1 MGNTFYF
8 AWEAEL
14 LLWLQS
20 FMGSFGEKLAELV
33 TMFGEELIIV
43 GVLGFLY
50 WGYDKK
56 FGIFVGTNIIT
67 ALVLNPMVKNVFL
80 RRRPYLD
87 VAGVEC
93 LRPISDGADLSDLA
107 SQGYSFPSGHSTSAA
122 AVYTSLPFY
131 RKKGWLIAIAILLPL
146 AVGISRVCL
155 GVHYPTDVIAG
166 WLLGLGCVV
175 LMSYL
180 QRKIQ
185 RRWILYAGI
194 TAVAIVGCFYCTSKD
209 YFTSLGMMIGFF
221 AGNLF
226 EERFVRF
233 EDDRRP
239 LAMLVRFAGGVAIFL
254 GLNSLLKLPFPSEL
268 LSSATPLSYAIRVC
282 RYAIVLFVDVAL
294 YPMLFKFLK
303 KKGNE

>member
-8 AWEAEL
+8 EWEAAVL
-14 LLWLQS
+14 RWLQS
-20 FMGSFGEKLAELV
+20 VLGTFGERLAELV

-50 WGYDKK
+50 WAYDKK
-56 FGIFVGTNIIT
+56 FGIFVGTNIIV

-87 VAGVEC
+87 VEGVEC
-93 LRPISDGADLSDLA
+93 LRPISEDADVSNLA
-107 SQGYSFPSGHSTSAA
+107 AQGYSFPSGHSTSAT
-122 AVYTSLPFY
+122 AVYASLPVY
-131 RKKGWLIAIAILLPL
+131 RTKGWLIAVAVVLPL
-146 AVGISRVCL
+146 LVVVSRVCL
-155 GVHYPTDVIAG
+155 GVHYPTDVIVG
-166 WLLGLGCVV
+166 WLLGLFAVL
-175 LMSYL
+175 LMSFL
-180 QRKIQ
+180 QRRVK
-185 RRWILYAGI
+185 RRWILYAVI
-194 TAVAIVGCFYCTSKD
+194 TALSLIGCFYCTSKD

-233 EDDRRP
+233 EDDHRP

-254 GLNSLLKLPFPSEL
+254 GLNSLLKLPFPSDL
-268 LSSATPLSYAIRVC
+268 LSSATPLSYAIRTC
-282 RYAIVLFVDVAL
+282 CYAIVLFVDVAL

-303 KKGNE
+303 KKEK

>member
-1 MGNTFYF
+1 MGSTFYF
-8 AWEAEL
+8 AWEADV

-20 FMGSFGEKLAELV
+20 FMSDIGEKLAELV

-67 ALVLNPMVKNVFL
+67 ALVLNPMIKNVFV

-87 VAGVEC
+87 VVGVEC
-93 LRPISDGADLSDLA
+93 LRPISDGAELSDLA
-107 SQGYSFPSGHSTSAA
+107 AQGYSFPSGHSTSAA
-122 AVYTSLPFY
+122 AVYASLPFY
-131 RKKGWLIAIAILLPL
+131 QRKGWLIAISVLLPL
-146 AVGISRVCL
+146 AVGVSRVCL

-166 WLLGLGCVV
+166 WLLGLFCVL
-175 LMSYL
+175 LMSFL
-180 QRKIQ
+180 QRRIK
-185 RRWILYAGI
+185 RRWVMYATI
-194 TAVAIVGCFYCTSKD
+194 IALSLIGCFYCTSKD

-233 EDDRRP
+233 EDDHRP
-239 LAMLVRFAGGVAIFL
+239 LAMLVRFGGGVAIFL
-254 GLNSLLKLPFPSEL
+254 GLNALLKLPFPSEL
-268 LSSATPLSYAIRVC
+268 LSSATPLSYVIRVC
-282 RYAIVLFVDVAL
+282 RYAVVLFVDVAL

-303 KKGNE
+303 KR

>member
-8 AWEAEL
+8 AWEAEVLRFVQAL
-14 LLWLQS
+14 L
-20 FMGSFGEKLAELV
+20 GDFGVKLAELV
-33 TMFGEELIIV
+33 TMFGEELILV

-50 WGYDKK
+50 WSYDKK

-67 ALVLNPMVKNVFL
+67 ALVLNPMIKNVFL

-93 LRPISDGADLSDLA
+93 LRPIREGAELSDLA
-107 SQGYSFPSGHSTSAA
+107 AQGYSFPSGHSTSAA
-122 AVYTSLPFY
+122 AVYASLPFY
-131 RKKGWLIAIAILLPL
+131 RRRGWLVAIAIVLPL
-146 AVGISRVCL
+146 LVGLSRVCL
-155 GVHYPTDVIAG
+155 GVHYPTDVLAG
-166 WLLGLGCVV
+166 WLLGLFCVI
-175 LMSYL
+175 LMSFL
-180 QRKIQ
+180 QRKIK
-185 RRWILYAGI
+185 RRWILYAVI
-194 TAVAIVGCFYCTSKD
+194 TALSLIGCFYCTSED
-209 YFTSLGMMIGFF
+209 YFTALGMMIGFF

-239 LAMLVRFAGGVAIFL
+239 LVMLVRFVGGVVIFL
-254 GLNSLLKLPFPSEL
+254 GLNAALKLPFPSDL

-294 YPMLFKFLK
+294 YPMLFKLLK
-303 KKGNE
+303 KTK